1 MTDPYGRYPYRP
13 AAPEPYPPAEVE
25 YEVVYP
31 PLSSIPG
38 STSASPDPWGAGSP
52 APSPAAA
59 ASGPTGD
66 RPRPVTAAAV
76 LALVEAG
83 LLALGTVV
91 AVVLVGSGDGGGA
104 GAVSALAAVAASAL
118 AGLLAVGGLAL
129 LRRTGRRLVT
139 ATTYAELGLLG
150 ALTLWAV
157 VGLAGDGSGLA
168 AVGVLLGGV
177 AVAALPVVR
186 LVLLARPPVPAW
198 LAAAPPAGA
207 PVWSP
212 VSGRW
217 VPARGPGLPGG
228 VLAAVAA
235 PAAVLAVVAAV
246 VVGTSGTGAGGLPVA
261 DPYAPGVEGGDG
273 YSGYSS
279 WGNRYYQDG
288 EALPAPPESSHLYD
302 AQYDAEARDC
312 AEGDMTSC
320 DELYWATPV
329 DDFYEWFGSSCAGR
343 VDHELSGGCVDLLGP
358 DAD

>member
-1 MTDPYGRYPYRP
+1 MTDPYGRYVHRP

-31 PLSSIPG
+31 PLSTIPG
-38 STSASPDPWGAGSP
+38 SSSAPPDPWGAGPAVPSP
-52 APSPAAA
+52 APASVPGARPAA
-59 ASGPTGD
+59 
-66 RPRPVTAAAV
+66 VTAAAV
-76 LALVEAG
+76 LAFVEAG
-83 LLALGTVV
+83 LLALGTVL
-91 AVVLVGSGDGGGA
+91 ALVLVAAGDGDGA
-104 GAVSALAAVAASAL
+104 GAGAALAAVAASAV
-118 AGLLAVGGLAL
+118 AGFLAVGGLAL
-129 LRRTGRRLVT
+129 LRRTGRRLLT
-139 ATTYAELGLLG
+139 ATTVAELVLLG
-150 ALTLWAV
+150 GLTLWAV
-157 VGLAGDGSGLA
+157 VGLAGNGSGAA

-186 LVLLARPPVPAW
+186 LVLLARPPAPAW

-228 VLAAVAA
+228 VLAAVAS

-246 VVGTSGTGAGGLPVA
+246 VIGASGTGSGTLPVA

-273 YSGYSS
+273 WVGDSS

-320 DELYWATPV
+320 DDLYWATPV